1 MKKGHKI
8 SKEIKDQILKRVKEE
23 GVSVPQAAED
33 HGISTKTIYAWLRT
47 GVTRQVSWAEHNRLK
62 RENEDL
68 KTFIGEITVELSK
81 TKKRTRDKL

>member
-1 MKKGHKI
+1 MKKAHKI
-8 SKEIKDQILKRVKEE
+8 SKEVKEQILKRVKEE
-23 GVSVPQAAED
+23 GVTVPQAAED
-33 HGISTKTIYAWLRT
+33 HGVAVQTIYAWLKR

-81 TKKRTRDKL
+81 TKKKNS